1 MLQSLMAY
9 GLSGNQ
15 NGKIMIGIFGG
26 MKMAFF
32 GVIAA
37 AVIGGWL
44 YVKGLQKDLAVAK
57 ENMIKLE
64 NAVNQQQQVIEQQ
77 RIDFEA
83 IVEANKKIVEHNKK
97 LEKEYGALDKKFNKI
112 NASGKKRDLGALAV
126 KKPRPIEKI
135 INKGSDHAT
144 RCVRVAMGDPLT
156 EEEKNAVKKSQI
168 NPICPDLVNPSYVPY

>member
-1 MLQSLMAY
+1 ML
-9 GLSGNQ
+9 GVFSGV
-15 NGKIMIGIFGG
+15 
-26 MKMAFF
+26 KMLFF
-32 GVIAA
+32 GAIAA
-37 AVIGGWL
+37 AVLGGWL
-44 YVKGLQKDLAVAK
+44 YVKGLQKDLAIAK
-57 ENMIKLE
+57 ENMFKLE
-64 NAVNQQQQVIEQQ
+64 QAHQQQKKVIEQQ

-83 IVEANKKIVEHNKK
+83 IVQANKKIVEENKR